1 MPEVYGSASRCFE
14 HHWEIGEG
22 VTSAEIGEGVTSAGG
37 EGVMSAGGESGLISG
52 ESSGEG
58 VTIGEIG
65 EGVVGGAVG
74 GAGCYTFSCTQ
85 ESVVVQVGRSE
96 VTCGRAGERVRET
109 R

>member
-1 MPEVYGSASRCFE
+1 M
-14 HHWEIGEG
+14 
-22 VTSAEIGEGVTSAGG
+22 TSAEIG

-65 EGVVGGAVG
+65 EGVVGGA
-74 GAGCYTFSCTQ
+74 GCYTFSCTR
-85 ESVVVQVGRSE
+85 ESVVMQVGRSE

-109 R
+109 Q

>member
-14 HHWEIGEG
+14 HHWEIREG
-22 VTSAEIGEGVTSAGG
+22 VTSAEIGG
-37 EGVMSAGGESGLISG
+37 GVMSAGGESGLVSG

-74 GAGCYTFSCTQ
+74 GAGCYTFSCTR

-96 VTCGRAGERVRET
+96 VTCSRDGERVRET
-109 R
+109 Q